1 MGEIILQESVLRKHY
16 SPRCYMGDI
25 NIVHPKSTQIN
36 DALMLKTGWR
46 MENDCLNQEFYNIM
60 NHNGN
65 NKSLKV
71 VLEKKN
77 LRTELLTLLTPA
89 LPLIKNINRN

>member
-71 VLEKKN
+71 VLEKKKPAN
-77 LRTELLTLLTPA
+77 RTSDTSHSRFAAYQEYQ
-89 LPLIKNINRN
+89 

>member
-36 DALMLKTGWR
+36 DALMLKTSQLDGEWR
-46 MENDCLNQEFYNIM
+46 GKWHEWLRE
-60 NHNGN
+60 
-65 NKSLKV
+65 SR
-71 VLEKKN
+71 VL
-77 LRTELLTLLTPA
+77 
-89 LPLIKNINRN
+89 